1 MICIQ
6 ITAPLFVPRFF
17 GPGVNLA
24 ELKPVLASSQRLAT
38 EHVSRMVDASLST
51 QWASATGDVAPWA
64 WVDLLG
70 VYNVPWA
77 IGRCVDVGVSWCVL
91 FWGDMLRFQRSF
103 GAPNFLVDVGGCFF
117 F

>member
-1 MICIQ
+1 MCHV
-6 ITAPLFVPRFF
+6 FV

-70 VYNVPWA
+70 VYNVPWPSMS
-77 IGRCVDVGVSWCVL
+77 VTVGVSFFWVEICYDFRGVL
-91 FWGDMLRFQRSF
+91 GLRIFWLML
-103 GAPNFLVDVGGCFF
+103 LVVCFF
-117 F
+117 EKNNRYFL

>member
-1 MICIQ
+1 MCHV
-6 ITAPLFVPRFF
+6 FV

-77 IGRCVDVGVSWCVL
+77 IDVGDCRCVL
-91 FWGDMLRFQRSF
+91 FLGGDMLRFQRSF
-103 GAPNFLVDVGGCFF
+103 GAPNFLVDAVGCLFF
-117 F
+117 

>member
-1 MICIQ
+1 M
-6 ITAPLFVPRFF
+6 PHFF

-77 IGRCVDVGVSWCVL
+77 SLGHRAMCVAVSFFGRYATISEE
-91 FWGDMLRFQRSF
+91 FWGSEFS
-103 GAPNFLVDVGGCFF
+103 G
-117 F
+117 

>member
-1 MICIQ
+1 M
-6 ITAPLFVPRFF
+6 PRFF

-77 IGRCVDVGVSWCVL
+77 IGRCVDVGVSFFWEICYDFRGVL
-91 FWGDMLRFQRSF
+91 GLRIFWLML
-103 GAPNFLVDVGGCFF
+103 LVVFF
-117 F
+117 